1 MRMKNKLFL
10 FSIVALL
17 FSCSEKGKIVH
28 DYKEV
33 EDEEWLSSNKL
44 LFPVEIEDNK
54 STYTLQYLARYTKD
68 YPYYNLYIKRTVLD
82 SAGKPLSTKL
92 QGMYLFDEKSGK
104 PKGSGWGNKY
114 DHTILSD
121 SNMTFPYKGKY
132 TIQLQQYMRQD
143 TIPGISDVGI
153 SVLKHE

>member
-10 FSIVALL
+10 FSIVAFL
-17 FSCSEKGKIVH
+17 FSCSEKGKVFH
-28 DYKEV
+28 DYQEV
-33 EDEEWLSSNKL
+33 DNDEWLSANKL
-44 LFPVEIEDNK
+44 SFPVEIEDNK

-68 YPYYNLYIKRTVLD
+68 YPYYNLYLKRSILD
-82 SAGKPLSTKL
+82 STGKPLSSKL
-92 QGMYLFDEKSGK
+92 QGMYLFDEKSGA

-121 SNMTFPYKGKY
+121 SNITFPYKGKY

-143 TIPGISDVGI
+143 TIAGISDMGI
-153 SVLKHE
+153 SILKHE